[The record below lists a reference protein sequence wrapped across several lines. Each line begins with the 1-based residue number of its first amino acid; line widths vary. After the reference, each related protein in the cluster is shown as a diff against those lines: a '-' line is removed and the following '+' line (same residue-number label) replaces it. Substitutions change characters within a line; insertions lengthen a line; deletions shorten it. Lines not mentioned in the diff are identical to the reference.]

1 MYVAHC
7 KNWGQQLLMQ
17 LTPKTEQQL
26 SRLEVITNSFLKVP
40 KQTEFFVRS
49 LSVEDQCVWGIAE
62 TSPTKWHLAHTTWF
76 FFKTFIPK
84 PYLSAYEDYN
94 SNINFLL
101 NSYYEQIGKRHASNH
116 TILHLGQSPMRNL
129 STLLKMVGIK
139 DLNFGL
145 PMVGL
150 AAVKWVGRL
159 LFIGSQMMALGYC
172 VL

>member
-1 MYVAHC
+1 MTSTSSAIQEKPIRFSRTHIYDQYKKIRTFTHHLVEP
-7 KNWGQQLLMQ
+7 LE
-17 LTPKTEQQL
+17 TEDF
-26 SRLEVITNSFLKVP
+26 VIQAMEN
-40 KQTEFFVRS
+40 
-49 LSVEDQCVWGIAE
+49 

-76 FFKTFIPK
+76 FKTFILK
-84 PYLSAYEDYN
+84 PHLPAYQDFN
-94 SNINFLL
+94 ANINFLF

>member
-7 KNWGQQLLMQ
+7 KNWGQQVLMQ
-17 LTPKTEQQL
+17 LTPKTGQQL

-49 LSVEDQCVWGIAE
+49 LSVEDQCVRGIAE

-76 FFKTFIPK
+76 FKTFILK
-84 PYLSAYEDYN
+84 PSLPAHKDFN
-94 SNINFLL
+94 SNINFLV
-101 NSYYEQIGKRHASNH
+101 NSYYEQVGKRHASNH
-116 TILHLGQSPMRNL
+116 TILHLGQLPMRNL
-129 STLLKMVGIK
+129 STFLKMVGIK

-145 PMVGL
+145 PMVGI

-159 LFIGSQMMALGYC
+159 LFIGSQKMAIGYC
-172 VL
+172 LL